1 MSTNLL
7 YIAPIGSPHTRKWAE
22 HFAADDR
29 YKVHVLDIAESAGTP
44 PRGATCHL
52 IELPARRFPMV
63 LDYFDRYL
71 KVRREMARLVR
82 EIRPDITHAMW
93 LGYAA
98 YIGTSLRLHPYVAT
112 PWGSEILVNPKTA
125 HRYRVVPRRV
135 LRHADVITYGSAHME
150 AALLEMGVD
159 RARLRQVPYGI
170 DVERFSPSRRK
181 DGFFARHGIGNGSP
195 VIVSTRLFKP
205 VYDLPTFL
213 RSIPIVLAAH
223 PRARFV
229 LVGEGPER
237 PRLESLADELGVR
250 PAVTFLG
257 PQSDED
263 MEMLTASCDLRVSTS
278 LSDGALASSTL
289 ESMACAVP
297 VIVNDFSENRKV
309 IIDGENG
316 FLFPTS
322 DHTKLAEKI
331 NHCLSN
337 PDLARKVGEEGRRS
351 MTREQGLPF
360 TLERLAGLYRELSGG
375 C

>member
-1 MSTNLL
+1 VSTTLL
-7 YIAPIGSPHTRKWAE
+7 YIAPIGSPHTRKWVE

-29 YKVHVLDIAESAGTP
+29 YRVHVLDIAESAGTP

-52 IELPARRFPMV
+52 VKLPTRRYPMA
-63 LDYFDRYL
+63 LDYFDRYR
-71 KVRREMARLVR
+71 KVRREMAGLVR
-82 EIRPDITHAMW
+82 EIRPDITHALW

-98 YIGTSLRLHPYVAT
+98 YIGAGLHLHPFVAT
-112 PWGSEILVNPKTA
+112 PWGSEILVHPKTA
-125 HRYRVVPRRV
+125 RRYRVVPRRV
-135 LRHADVITYGSAHME
+135 LRHADVVTYGSAHME
-150 AALLEMGVD
+150 TALLDMGVD
-159 RARLRQVPYGI
+159 RARLRLVPYGI
-170 DVERFSPSRRK
+170 DVERFNPSRREE
-181 DGFFARHGIGNGSP
+181 GFFARHGIGDGSP

-213 RSIPIVLAAH
+213 SSIPLVIAAH

-237 PRLESLADELGVR
+237 PRLESLVGELGMR

-263 MEMLTASCDLRVSTS
+263 MVTLTASCDLRVSTS
-278 LSDGALASSTL
+278 LSDGALASSTA

-297 VIVNDFSENRKV
+297 VVVNDFTENRKV
-309 IIDGENG
+309 ITDGVNG

-322 DHTKLAEKI
+322 DHVKLAEKI
-331 NHCLSN
+331 NACLAD
-337 PDLARKVGEEGRRS
+337 PALARRVGEEGRRS

-360 TLERLAGLYRELSGG
+360 TLERLSGLYRELSGG
-375 C
+375 R